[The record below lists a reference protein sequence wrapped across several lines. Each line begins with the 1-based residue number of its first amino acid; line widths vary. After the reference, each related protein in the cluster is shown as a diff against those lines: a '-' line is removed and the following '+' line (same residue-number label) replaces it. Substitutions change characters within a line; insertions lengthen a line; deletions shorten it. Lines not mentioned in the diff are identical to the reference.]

1 MRGER
6 GSGSLLAV
14 AVIAATIAV
23 VSLLV
28 PLAVA
33 LSGVERARAAA
44 DASAL
49 AAADVAVGISPGVPC
64 ESAAAVAA
72 ANGARLDGCSVD
84 GAVDTGGVAVT
95 VLGLGVRSRATAGP
109 PGGGSGFAGE

>member
-44 DASAL
+44 
-49 AAADVAVGISPGVPC
+49 
-64 ESAAAVAA
+64 VAA

-84 GAVDTGGVAVT
+84 GAVVTVGVDVT